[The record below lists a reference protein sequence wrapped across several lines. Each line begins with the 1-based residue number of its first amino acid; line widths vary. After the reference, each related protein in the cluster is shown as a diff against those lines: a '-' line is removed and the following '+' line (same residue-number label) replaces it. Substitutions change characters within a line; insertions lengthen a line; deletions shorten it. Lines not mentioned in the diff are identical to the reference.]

1 MNDYKGVGMGTLVNN
16 NNNNNGKEKGD
27 KYKNISQRKPQRT
40 PSNLGDKL
48 KQLLGVETCDPLPRS
63 RRGLFQSVSSTNLS
77 SPSHQPSTSLPPQI
91 PRSFYLGELD
101 IPANLRGSR
110 SMHNSPHPPCSLQQR
125 FNSKRLDCQ
134 RNHKSLSPSD
144 SCPTPHTD
152 SCSDL
157 NSSTNEYSAKPPY
170 YVSDTFKPLDVPLT
184 SELTDTNNSNSSRNR
199 HESHLVEC
207 FNQATQLRRHR
218 STHAL
223 DHTEFEQTR
232 NPANRHSVHFDSV
245 NHAMSGLETLDF
257 PVRKKTWPPDGAR
270 VQPKE
275 GFKEKNIYEKKN
287 RDNHKVR
294 FSNIFLYTIYCL
306 KSRRPLKKL

>member
-1 MNDYKGVGMGTLVNN
+1 MSDYKDVAMGTLVNSANSTN
-16 NNNNNGKEKGD
+16 NNNNSNKGT
-27 KYKNISQRKPQRT
+27 YKNVSHRKPQRT

-48 KQLLGVETCDPLPRS
+48 KQLLGVEMGDPPPRS

-77 SPSHQPSTSLPPQI
+77 SQSHQPSTSLPPQI

-125 FNSKRLDCQ
+125 FDSTRIDNQ
-134 RNHKSLSPSD
+134 RNNKSLSPSD
-144 SCPTPHTD
+144 SCSTPHTD

-157 NSSTNEYSAKPPY
+157 NSAANDYSSKPPY
-170 YVSDTFKPLDVPLT
+170 YVSDTFKPLAVPLT

-207 FNQATQLRRHR
+207 FNQSVQLRRHR

-223 DHTEFEQTR
+223 DQAEYEQAR
-232 NPANRHSVHFDSV
+232 HLSNRHSVHFDSV

-275 GFKEKNIYEKKN
+275 GHKERNIIYEKN
-287 RDNHKVR
+287 VR
-294 FSNIFLYTIYCL
+294 ERENQYKDCCSP
-306 KSRRPLKKL
+306 KSSSSCGC